1 MRVIK
6 RDDEGEGASGDR
18 LDQLADQAGAFLE
31 QPAGP
36 PDLEAQ
42 RAAEQEAQAISAME
56 AGAQRMLFGVLKAVR
71 TRIGRKLPE
80 IHGEWRDPDLEGVA
94 AAAVPVG
101 KKHLARLMPM
111 LGQYPEEAAL
121 ALACLPLVMGYVAA
135 VEKHDTKAAAPAV
148 AAPGAAGDAVAS

>member
-1 MRVIK
+1 MRVIQ
-6 RDDEGEGASGDR
+6 RTDEPGEGGDR

-36 PDLEAQ
+36 PDQDAQ

-71 TRIGRKLPE
+71 TRVGRKLPE
-80 IHGEWRDPDLEGVA
+80 IHGEWRDADLDGVA

-121 ALACLPLVMGYVAA
+121 AVACLPLLMGYVAA
-135 VEKHDTKAAAPAV
+135 VEKHDTKGAAPAV
-148 AAPGAAGDAVAS
+148 EGTGAGGDGVAG